1 MLPRLVLIKSGRD
14 FPTTGVFI
22 LWPTLFL
29 FFVVASTVD
38 GIAVLNEGVVA
49 DGREVVPGF
58 GVRALVLSEEY
69 VQDHSTSSWG
79 TSTNIS
85 RAKRQGKVSTRGK
98 SEEGTKNFEA
108 NEFLSGK
115 TEGGWRERVKREARR
130 IGEVYACRKSPF
142 GMITFTYET
151 RSRRYTDSISWQ

>member
-58 GVRALVLSEEY
+58 RARALVLPEEY
-69 VQDHSTSSWG
+69 GQDHGTSSWG
-79 TSTNIS
+79 TSPNIS
-85 RAKRQGKVSTRGK
+85 RAKRQGKVSTRGNRK
-98 SEEGTKNFEA
+98 KGRNISKQMNFFQGRRRA
-108 NEFLSGK
+108 D
-115 TEGGWRERVKREARR
+115 GGR
-130 IGEVYACRKSPF
+130 G
-142 GMITFTYET
+142 
-151 RSRRYTDSISWQ
+151 